1 MGYAG
6 GTLANPTYHNLGDH
20 TESFQVDFD
29 PSVISYEKLLDLFWE
44 SHNPCDKGYS
54 RQYMSA
60 VFAATEEQKRA
71 ATESKARLEKQLGM
85 TVKTPIL
92 PLGTFTLAEDY
103 HQKYYLRSSPL
114 MREFKSFYPD
124 ARAFT
129 ESTAAARANGFV
141 AGDGDPDFVKSEVD
155 KLGLSAESR
164 AFVLQSAGVR

>member
-1 MGYAG
+1 VGYAG
-6 GTLANPTYHNLGDH
+6 GTLANPTYHNLGNH

-60 VFAATEEQKRA
+60 VFAANDEQKRA
-71 ATESKARLEKQLGM
+71 AIDSKARLEKKMGK

-103 HQKYYLRSSPL
+103 HQKYYLRQSPL
-114 MREFKSFYPD
+114 AREFQAIYPD
-124 ARAFT
+124 LASFT
-129 ESTAAARANGFV
+129 ASTAAARANGYL
-141 AGDGDPDFVKSEVD
+141 AGDGDPDQLKSEID
-155 KLGLSAESR
+155 KLGLSDEGRTYLLKA
-164 AFVLQSAGVR
+164 AGIR